1 MYSDRVTKGLADVA
15 AFAGVSVATVRR
27 VLTGQPGVAA
37 KTKAAVLTALDVLGL
52 ERPTPYRGP
61 AGGLVGLVV
70 PDLRNPIFPALV
82 EEVSIGLV
90 KRGLVTV
97 LCTRTADGVS
107 ESNYIDL
114 LLRCEVAGMVFIGA
128 SYADAGPEQGKELRE
143 REIPLVLINSADENE
158 GAPRVSVDDEAAAE
172 RALNHLASLGHE
184 RIGLILGPDG
194 HVPSSRKLRAYA
206 RHMRASI
213 DDQSWHDLV
222 VHVPFTMEDGGAAI
236 TRLLARGVT
245 GVVCASDALALGA
258 IRMARRRGLA
268 VPGDLSVTG
277 FDDGP
282 YMSVVEVP
290 LTTIRQPVRAMG
302 AAAVKLLDAQIN
314 GLPVPGDELLL
325 EPELIVRGSTGPC
338 RPSA

>member
-1 MYSDRVTKGLADVA
+1 MA

-52 ERPTPYRGP
+52 ERPTLYRGSK
-61 AGGLVGLVV
+61 GGLV
-70 PDLRNPIFPALV
+70 
-82 EEVSIGLV
+82 GLV

-143 REIPLVLINSADENE
+143 RGIPVVLINSADENE
-158 GAPRVSVDDEAAAE
+158 GTARVSVNDEAAAE

-184 RIGLILGPDG
+184 RIGMILGPEG
-194 HVPSSRKLRAYA
+194 HVPSARKLRAYV
-206 RHMRASI
+206 RHMRALR
-213 DDQSWHDLV
+213 DDQSWRDLV
-222 VHVPFTMEDGGAAI
+222 MHVSFSMEDGGAAM

-258 IRMARRRGLA
+258 IHTARRRGLS
-268 VPGDLSVTG
+268 VPADVSVTG

-290 LTTIRQPVRAMG
+290 LTTIRQPVRALG
-302 AAAVKLLDAQIN
+302 DAAVKLLDAQLN
-314 GLPVPGDELLL
+314 GLPVPAEELLL
-325 EPELIVRGSTGPC
+325 DPELIVRESTGA
-338 RPSA
+338 RPSLG

>member
-1 MYSDRVTKGLADVA
+1 VTNGLGDVA

-37 KTKAAVLTALDVLGL
+37 KTKAAVLTAFDVLGL
-52 ERPTPYRGP
+52 ERPTPYRD
-61 AGGLVGLVV
+61 AKGGLVGLVV
-70 PDLRNPIFPALV
+70 PDLQNPIFPALV
-82 EEVSIGLV
+82 EAVSIGLV

-97 LCTRTADGVS
+97 LCTRTSDGVS

-143 REIPLVLINSADENE
+143 RRIPLVLINSADENE
-158 GAPRVSVDDEAAAE
+158 GTARVSVDDEAAAE

-184 RIGLILGPDG
+184 RIGMILGPER
-194 HVPSSRKLRAYA
+194 HVPSARKLRAYV
-206 RHMRASI
+206 RHMRTLR
-213 DDQSWHDLV
+213 DDQSWRDLV
-222 VHVPFTMEDGGAAI
+222 MHVSFSMEDGGAAM

-258 IRMARRRGLA
+258 IHTARRRGLS
-268 VPGDLSVTG
+268 VPADVSVTG

-302 AAAVKLLDAQIN
+302 DAAVNLLDAQIN
-314 GLPVPGDELLL
+314 GLPVSPEELLL
-325 EPELIVRGSTGPC
+325 TPELIVRESTGA
-338 RPSA
+338 RPSLG